1 MPYFRLTVI
10 WVTLALLI
18 GGCDTDS
25 LKRYL
30 VPDAGPTG
38 KAKDHALP
46 DIKLAAP
53 RSPVIPRSNV
63 STVDRGPQAT
73 GLEAEMFVGTG
84 RFVAGKPATLTKAEI
99 TAAGDIELNFVNAD
113 LREVLRTV
121 FVEILNADYLIDP
134 AVQGTITLQT
144 NRAVSRAALLSTLQ
158 TILRSMGVAVVESD
172 GTYRIVPSALAPRV
186 SGAPEVKLPSSRGAR
201 GFGIQIVPLKFVS
214 ASEMREILQPVAPQ
228 NGILQVDRDRN
239 LIVLA
244 GTRQEIG
251 AMLDTIGIFDVDWL
265 AGMSFAMYPLRS
277 VEPETLTIELQEI
290 LRVNDGPLAELIRL
304 VPMERL
310 NSILA
315 ISSQPQYLM
324 QIRTWIERLDRQ
336 GPSDDVRLY
345 VYYVQNGL
353 ASDLAEVLTRSLSK
367 GLEESSID
375 TVAVRPRG
383 DDPLR
388 RQTTMPAA
396 DRRVAAAPTENSTSN
411 QEAVDAPSG
420 PRRVASV
427 ALAGARAPRIT
438 ADERNN
444 ALLIV
449 ATPREWEILEA
460 ALRDLDIIPLQVL
473 IEAAIAEVQLNQD
486 LRYGVQ
492 WFFESGN
499 SSVTLSE
506 VNTGAIAQQFPGF
519 SYLFSGSSDIRV
531 VLNALEGVT
540 DVKVISSPQIMV
552 INNQPA
558 VLQVGDQVPVATQS
572 AVSVTD
578 TDSPIVNTIQFRDTG
593 VILEV
598 TPRVNDSGLVIME
611 ISQEV
616 SDVVETTT
624 SGIDSPTIQQR
635 RLQSTVAV
643 KDGQTI
649 ALGGLIRDNEQE
661 ARTGVPF
668 VQHLPVIG
676 PLFRSTV
683 INDDRT
689 ELLVLLTPRVAR
701 DPEDARRITDE
712 LRRRI
717 DAVRP
722 LDRRVQ

>member
-1 MPYFRLTVI
+1 MPFPRIAIAWAILV
-10 WVTLALLI
+10 LI
-18 GGCDTDS
+18 LGGCDTDR
-25 LKRYL
+25 LKQALAPYAD
-30 VPDAGPTG
+30 VTNNS
-38 KAKDHALP
+38 KASGLP
-46 DIKLAAP
+46 ETKP
-53 RSPVIPRSNV
+53 SSPVNTHIERLQGAMNKPPSQVNRPEPEV
-63 STVDRGPQAT
+63 
-73 GLEAEMFVGTG
+73 FVGTG
-84 RFVAGKPATLTKAEI
+84 RFVADKPATLTEAEI
-99 TAAGDIELNFVNAD
+99 TTAGDIELNFVNAD

-121 FVEILNADYLIDP
+121 FVEILNANYLIDP
-134 AVQGTITLQT
+134 GVQGTLTLQT
-144 NRAVSRAALLSTLQ
+144 NRAIDRMALLSTLQ
-158 TILRSMGVAVVESD
+158 TILRSMGIAVLETD
-172 GTYRIVPSALAPRV
+172 GTYRIVPSALAPRL
-186 SGAPEVKLPSSRGAR
+186 SGAPDVALPTSRGAR
-201 GFGIQIVPLKFVS
+201 GFSIQIVPLTFVS
-214 ASEMREILQPVAPQ
+214 ATEMREILQPVAPQ

-251 AMLDTIGIFDVDWL
+251 AMLDTINIFDVDWL
-265 AGMSFAMYPLRS
+265 AGMSFAMFPLRS
-277 VEPETLTIELQEI
+277 VDPVTLVAELGEI
-290 LRVNDGPLAELIRL
+290 LRVNDGPLADLIRL

-310 NSILA
+310 NSVLA
-315 ISSQPQYLM
+315 ISPQPQYLK
-324 QIRTWIERLDRQ
+324 QVRIWIERLDHQ
-336 GPSDDVRLY
+336 APSDDVRLY

-353 ASDLAEVLTRSLSK
+353 ASDLAEVLTRSLSD
-367 GLEESSID
+367 GLEGGTSGTS
-375 TVAVRPRG
+375 AVRPLDGGLPAVGRQPES
-383 DDPLR
+383 DPS
-388 RQTTMPAA
+388 QATTPS
-396 DRRVAAAPTENSTSN
+396 DETGN
-411 QEAVDAPSG
+411 APSG

-444 ALLIV
+444 ALLVV
-449 ATPREWEILEA
+449 ATPREWAILEA

-558 VLQVGDQVPVATQS
+558 ILQVGDQVPVATQS

-649 ALGGLIRDNEQE
+649 ALGGLIRDDEQE
-661 ARTGVPF
+661 VRSGVPF
-668 VQHLPVIG
+668 VQHLPFVG

-683 INDDRT
+683 TNDDRT